1 MLELLDNMDISD
13 RDYNAPLM
21 MPIADK
27 FKVFLSLN
35 LTSGYGNGSNW

>member
-1 MLELLDNMDISD
+1 MLELLDNMDITD

-27 FKVFLSLN
+27 FKVFLNFRLI
-35 LTSGYGNGSNW
+35 TGYGNSSHW

>member
-27 FKVFLSLN
+27 FKVCLSFYLII
-35 LTSGYGNGSNW
+35 GYGNGSHW